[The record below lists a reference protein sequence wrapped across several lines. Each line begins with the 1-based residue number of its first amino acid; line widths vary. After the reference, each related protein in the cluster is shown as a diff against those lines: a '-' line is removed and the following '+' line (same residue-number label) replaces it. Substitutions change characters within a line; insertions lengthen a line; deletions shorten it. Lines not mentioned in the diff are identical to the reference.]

1 VRGASLNLLLAF
13 RFAGRHFYQDD
24 GFTQAGNLAYIGL
37 FSLFPFLIVVV
48 AAASL
53 VGETDWGTRFAG
65 QLLAQLPSNVAST
78 LAGPMR
84 QATSDYG
91 KALTFGI
98 VGTVWTAASG
108 LEAARSALNRAYGV
122 RAPKALWRRR
132 LQSLGLIMVA
142 AVATMMWMA
151 LLVVGPVVWSSV
163 APYFPP
169 NPSLKHA
176 WGVLRYLVSA
186 GVSFAAVS
194 TFYYILPNRWIAW
207 RWALPGALLSVVL
220 WLSAAALFSGYLSAF
235 GAFTSMYGSLSGVVV
250 VLLFFYVSGVI
261 FIFGAEFNAA
271 IAEIEDRSLRR
282 G

>member
-1 VRGASLNLLLAF
+1 LPRNLLLTL

-48 AAASL
+48 SAASL
-53 VGETDWGTRFAG
+53 IGETDWGARFAS
-65 QLLAQLPSNVAST
+65 QFLAQLPSNVAGT

-91 KALTFGI
+91 KALTVGI
-98 VGTVWTAASG
+98 IGTVWTAASG

-132 LQSLGLIMVA
+132 LQSLGLILVA
-142 AVATMMWMA
+142 AFATMMWMA
-151 LLVVGPVVWSSV
+151 FLVVGPVVWSSV
-163 APYFPP
+163 APYLLP
-169 NPSLKHA
+169 NPDLNHA

-207 RWALPGALLSVVL
+207 RWVLPGALLAVVL
-220 WLSAAALFSGYLSAF
+220 WLAAATLFSGYLSVF